1 MSSAFGKALRNQ
13 VLPLRYKRRPKRP
26 KTVSYQPTE
35 SRSFFSEKEFI
46 IRSNGQTKVFKI
58 SPKLQWIV
66 FVLMLAFGVWMARSY
81 QMYAVSDKIISYQE
95 RKLGETRSA
104 YVDLMSDFVIV
115 HKNISALM
123 ENFGKE
129 SDDKSDR
136 INAYLKRAEV
146 IEEKIRQITAQ
157 EDWINEQDFS
167 KKSALKDA
175 VIHRDL
181 AIEEKKLLEE
191 KVAHLEEAVRSLQ
204 AFELDILKKVEA
216 VSNKDMDKIKT
227 TLSTVNR
234 ELRKRGKYYNPL
246 ANSKKNSKGGAYI
259 PDNPAVGQ
267 NAELLEQVQKT
278 FAAVDDNAYLAE
290 ALKRVPL
297 GKPVWTYWLS
307 SPFGKR
313 TDPFNA
319 RSAVHKGVDLA
330 SNKGNKIKTMAEGKV
345 TRAGVASGYGKL
357 VEIDHG
363 NGFKTKYGH
372 MNKIYVKRGDVVAQ
386 GQAIG
391 EVGNTGR
398 STGPHLHYEVLYD
411 GVPMNPMVFIKAI

>member
-1 MSSAFGKALRNQ
+1 M
-13 VLPLRYKRRPKRP
+13 RYKRRPKRP

-58 SPKLQWIV
+58 SPKMQWIV
-66 FVLMLAFGVWMARSY
+66 FGLLLVFGVWMVRSY
-81 QMYAVSDKIISYQE
+81 QLYAVSDRIISYQE

-115 HKNISALM
+115 HKNISALV
-123 ENFGKE
+123 ENFGKNNNSE
-129 SDDKSDR
+129 ADR
-136 INAYLKRAEV
+136 INSYLKRAEV

-157 EDWINEQDFS
+157 EDWINENDFS

-181 AIEEKKLLEE
+181 ALEEKKLLEQ
-191 KVAHLEEAVRSLQ
+191 KVAHLEEVIRSLQ
-204 AFELDILKKVEA
+204 AFEMDILKRVETI
-216 VSNKDMDKIKT
+216 SNKDIDKIKT
-227 TLSTVNR
+227 TLSTVNK
-234 ELRKRGKYYNPL
+234 ELRKRGKYFNPL
-246 ANSKKNSKGGAYI
+246 ANSKQNSKGGLYV
-259 PDNPAVGQ
+259 PDNVAFGGNEELAKQAV
-267 NAELLEQVQKT
+267 AA
-278 FAAVDDNAYLAE
+278 FAAVDDNAYLSE
-290 ALKRVPL
+290 AMKKVPL

-313 TDPFNA
+313 SDPFNA
-319 RSAVHKGVDLA
+319 RSATHKGVDLA
-330 SNKGNKIKTMAEGKV
+330 SNKGNKIKTMAEGRV
-345 TRAGVASGYGKL
+345 TRAGNASGYGKL

-363 NGFKTKYGH
+363 NGFKTKYAH
-372 MNKIYVKRGDVVAQ
+372 MNKIYVKRGQMVAQ
-386 GQAIG
+386 GEAIG

-411 GVPMNPMVFIKAI
+411 GTPMNPMVFIKAK